1 MKSINPMILKLLT
14 KLSCQITNH
23 LEIGA
28 SDEKKEDK
36 LKDVTEKL
44 SALQDV
50 MSNRY
55 VLICLQGMDNGKD
68 I

>member
-1 MKSINPMILKLLT
+1 
-14 KLSCQITNH
+14 LSNYNH

-50 MSNRY
+50 M
-55 VLICLQGMDNGKD
+55 CE
-68 I
+68 